1 MAEQQ
6 ETFLDKSVTSADF
19 PHIIDNNGVIRLVVP
34 FWSYMDPQRI
44 VLPPQAPA
52 YWSRERDIVLR
63 ASVHNEAM
71 WAAAV
76 GIAITKM
83 VSLAWEVKSSIP
95 IRSRRAQDLLLQ
107 ADTMRVGWVGFL
119 SKNLRDYVSTDN
131 GSFVEI
137 VRASRAY
144 GSQIVGLKHLDS
156 LRTTRTGDPQF
167 PVIYTDR
174 MGRQHALRDFQ
185 VITMCDMPDPGES
198 WNGTGLCAASR
209 SYNAIY
215 KLATIE
221 WYLREKVGGL
231 HPLAIYIVNGVLTKQ
246 MDAAIREAK
255 DEETSK
261 NVSAYM
267 GAVIMGVNKENPPE
281 VAKIPLAELPDR
293 FDRKQ
298 EFDISLLTYADN
310 LGLDP
315 QELQPLSGQAL
326 GTGAQSQVLEDKQ
339 RGKGLAAWRQD
350 FTHALNTF
358 VLDDKTTFAFTE
370 RDFRDQKQ
378 KAEVQQARA
387 TVSKTRIDAGITS
400 AAQELQILV
409 DTDDLPKEFIPQ
421 DLTPGETVSDTDKPE
436 QTDDQVEGAMTARP
450 AEDAGSEKKPEQGS
464 GEKPEAGAPK
474 QEKAPKW
481 GNAEKETDQPAAWTI
496 EEMLAREKEYTGAMV
511 ALFLPKEIAEEIALD
526 IPDAL
531 PSSDLHITLAYLG
544 DTATGTMNH
553 EQIRE
558 LVAHLAA
565 ESPAVVGT
573 INGQGRFVVNAE
585 EGANAHIL
593 MLDSPALP
601 AFRQKIVDALKG
613 SGCALPENHGF
624 TPHITLVYNDDP
636 TPPPVSLPIKDV
648 KFPALVLAWGGARE
662 SFPFVGETIKASDE
676 SLDEAEKLL
685 AKVMKK
691 AKKRARK
698 ESGDTNSDITQEAS
712 EQAMEAAPTVP
723 FDSDKPISPQ
733 GS

>member
-34 FWSYMDPQRI
+34 FWTYMDPQRI

-52 YWSRERDIVLR
+52 YWSRERDIILR
-63 ASVHNEAM
+63 SSVHNEAM

-95 IRSRRAQDLLLQ
+95 IRSRRAQELLLQ
-107 ADTMRVGWVGFL
+107 ADTVRVGWVGFL
-119 SKNLRDYVSTDN
+119 SKNLRDFTTTDN
-131 GSFVEI
+131 GSFIEI

-156 LRTTRTGDPQF
+156 LRITRTGDPQY

-174 MGRQHALRDFQ
+174 MGHQHALRDYQ
-185 VITMCDMPDPGES
+185 IITMCDMPDPGEN
-198 WNGTGLCAASR
+198 WNGTGMCAASR

-315 QELQPLSGQAL
+315 QELQPLSGQTL

-350 FTHALNTF
+350 FTHAINTF
-358 VLDDKTTFAFTE
+358 VLDDKTTFTFTE

-387 TVSKTRIDAGITS
+387 NVSKTRIDAGITS

-436 QTDDQVEGAMTARP
+436 QTDDQVEGAMTAQP
-450 AEDAGSEKKPEQGS
+450 ANNAEPTKSGGKPE
-464 GEKPEAGAPK
+464 EKPDASA
-474 QEKAPKW
+474 KAPEQRW
-481 GNAEKETDQPAAWTI
+481 GKAEKEIWTM
-496 EEMLAREKEYTGAMV
+496 EEMLAREKEYSGAMV

-526 IPDAL
+526 VPDAL
-531 PSSDLHITLAYLG
+531 PPEDLHITLAYLG
-544 DTATGTMNH
+544 DTAADTMDR
-553 EQIRE
+553 EQIRD

-565 ESPAVVGT
+565 ESAAVVGT
-573 INGQGRFVVNAE
+573 INGQGRFVVNVE

-593 MLDSPALP
+593 MLDSPGLP
-601 AFRQKIVDALKG
+601 AFRQRIVDALQG
-613 SGCALPENHGF
+613 AGNALPDRHGF
-624 TPHITLVYNDDP
+624 TPHITLVYNNDP
-636 TPPPVSLPIKDV
+636 TPPVVELPIKDV
-648 KFPALVLAWGGARE
+648 KFPALVLAWGDERE
-662 SFPFVGETIKASDE
+662 AFPFVGETIKASDE
-676 SLDEAEKLL
+676 SMDEAEELL
-685 AKVMKK
+685 AKVMKR
-691 AKKRARK
+691 AKRRAEK
-698 ESGDTNSDITQEAS
+698 ETSLKVDDTNNDTACSITEPAQVSTAN
-712 EQAMEAAPTVP
+712 
-723 FDSDKPISPQ
+723 
-733 GS
+733 